1 MLNFLGLLKAPEQ
14 PAPLVRYVATYSN
27 GFGLQRR
34 EIDAP
39 SRLAAYAIAR
49 VRPPEGC
56 ELTQLRKVRH
66 G

>member
-1 MLNFLGLLKAPEQ
+1 MLNFLGLLKAPDQ
-14 PAPLVRYVATYSN
+14 PAPLARYVATYSN

-39 SRLAAYAIAR
+39 SWQAAYAIAR
-49 VRPPEGC
+49 VRPPEGF
-56 ELTQLRKVRH
+56 ELTHFRKARH

>member
-1 MLNFLGLLKAPEQ
+1 MLNFLNMLKAPEQ
-14 PAPLVRYVATYSN
+14 PAPLALYVATYSN
-27 GFGLQRR
+27 GFGLQRK
-34 EIDAP
+34 EIHAP
-39 SRLAAYAIAR
+39 TRLAAYAIAQ